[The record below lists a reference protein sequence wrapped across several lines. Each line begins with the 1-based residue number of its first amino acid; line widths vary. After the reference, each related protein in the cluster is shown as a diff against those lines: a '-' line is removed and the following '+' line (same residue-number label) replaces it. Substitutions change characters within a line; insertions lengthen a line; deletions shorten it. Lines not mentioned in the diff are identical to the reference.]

1 MKPTNGMTP
10 SLPNLPMSFI
20 LTIRFLFDR
29 LPHQL
34 RADSSARIETNRP
47 EFIGRLVR
55 STSKKK
61 ARESLFA
68 CFYPCIFRLGLIFGV
83 SDCR

>member
-1 MKPTNGMTP
+1 MTL

-47 EFIGRLVR
+47 ELLDGWFVQPPRKKPAKAYLLVFILVF
-55 STSKKK
+55 S
-61 ARESLFA
+61 
-68 CFYPCIFRLGLIFGV
+68 V
-83 SDCR
+83 